1 MHEHHV
7 WRRHRSQVFL
17 GPEKKWHSTPALLA
31 LMAEFA
37 AEKNRRQMT
46 AVRSGL
52 QKRIGHGA
60 GKRQPFNPLLGWLV
74 LIDATG
80 EQETAPTAS
89 PLHLTRD
96 VDTRA
101 TPMSHAR
108 NVRPFL

>member
-1 MHEHHV
+1 
-7 WRRHRSQVFL
+7 
-17 GPEKKWHSTPALLA
+17 
-31 LMAEFA
+31 MAEFA
-37 AEKNRRQMT
+37 AEIAHGKVKATFAMHITLLTMKPGNKSSEKNRRQMT

-74 LIDATG
+74 LIDATD

-96 VDTRA
+96 VDTWA